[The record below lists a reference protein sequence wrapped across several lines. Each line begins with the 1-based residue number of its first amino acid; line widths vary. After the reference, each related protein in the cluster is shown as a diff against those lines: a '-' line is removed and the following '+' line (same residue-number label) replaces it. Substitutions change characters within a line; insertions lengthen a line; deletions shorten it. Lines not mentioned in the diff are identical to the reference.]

1 MDDGGAYFLNMA
13 LSQGRTRSVLE
24 YVYNLPSVDEDRD
37 WVRVYFAAVGFSSS
51 RLIRDEQGLEDRE
64 RSRRVT
70 FRVITNAETQ
80 IMRILEQ
87 RT

>member
-1 MDDGGAYFLNMA
+1 ME

-24 YVYNLPSVDEDRD
+24 YIYNLPSIEADRD
-37 WVRVYFAAVGFSSS
+37 WVRTYFAAVGFSSS
-51 RLIRDEQGLEDRE
+51 RLILDEQQFEDQE